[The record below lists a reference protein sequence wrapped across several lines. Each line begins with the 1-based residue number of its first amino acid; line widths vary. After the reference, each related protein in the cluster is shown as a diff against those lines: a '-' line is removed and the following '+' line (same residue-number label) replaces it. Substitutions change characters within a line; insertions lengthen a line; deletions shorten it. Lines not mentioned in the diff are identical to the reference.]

1 MPPLVQIRSGILT
14 YMQDTSSHTPLRGV
28 NLGGWLVLERWMTPR
43 LFTGTDARDEYTFM
57 QTPDAKS
64 KINKH
69 RDTFIT
75 EDDFRWLSTHGY
87 NAVRIPI
94 GYWIFDGD
102 GPYSPCIE
110 RLDWAAAMA
119 DRYHIKLLI
128 CLHGAPGSQNGRD
141 HSGRIGKANWYRDAN
156 NRQQTISVL
165 ARLAARYKDQ
175 PAVWGIELLNEPNA
189 WHKPWIL
196 RRFYAE
202 AYQAIQSAGRE
213 RLVTVFSDGF
223 MPRFMSGAIK
233 AAPGYPV
240 MMDTH
245 WYHFFTPRWAQR
257 LLPLELYRWHL
268 GQRVKLLTRLSKK
281 QPIIMGEW
289 SGVIGSE
296 ALSRYQTARHQA
308 LMQVHLREQQA
319 LFPRLEGWFYWS
331 YKTQDR
337 GIFHFR
343 SMVEDGHTEP
353 PF

>member
-1 MPPLVQIRSGILT
+1 M
-14 YMQDTSSHTPLRGV
+14 PLRGV
-28 NLGGWLVLERWMTPR
+28 NFGGWLVLERWMTPR
-43 LFTGTDARDEYTFM
+43 LFRGTEAKDEYSFM
-57 QTPDAKS
+57 QTAGAAAK
-64 KINKH
+64 IEQH
-69 RDTFIT
+69 RNTFIT
-75 EDDFRWLSTHGY
+75 EDDFRWLSENGY
-87 NAVRIPI
+87 NAIRIPI
-94 GYWIFDGD
+94 GYWILDGD
-102 GPYSPCIE
+102 GPYLPCIE
-110 RLDWAAAMA
+110 RLDWAVRMAANY
-119 DRYHIKLLI
+119 DIKVLI

-141 HSGRIGKANWYRDAN
+141 HSGRIGKANWYRNSAY
-156 NRQQTISVL
+156 RQQTIDLL
-165 ARLAARYKDQ
+165 ARLSKRYRSQ
-175 PAVWGIELLNEPNA
+175 AAVWGIELLNEPEA
-189 WHKPWIL
+189 WRKPWIL
-196 RRFYAE
+196 RQFYRR
-202 AYQAIQSAGRE
+202 AYQVIQSTARTG
-213 RLVTVFSDGF
+213 LTTVFSDGF
-223 MPRFMSGAIK
+223 MPRMMSGAIK
-233 AAPGYPV
+233 ATPNYPV

-257 LLPLELYRWHL
+257 LLPLKLYRWHL

-319 LFPRLEGWFYWS
+319 LFSRLEGWFYWS